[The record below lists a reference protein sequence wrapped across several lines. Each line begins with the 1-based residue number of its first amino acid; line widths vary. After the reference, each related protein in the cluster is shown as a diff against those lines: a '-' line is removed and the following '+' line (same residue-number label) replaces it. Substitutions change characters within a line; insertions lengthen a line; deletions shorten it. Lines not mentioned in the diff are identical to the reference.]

1 MALIIDTSVL
11 ITLERRDL
19 LLESLRPFMDFD
31 EPLAIS
37 SMTISELLI
46 GMLRADSSRRQAR
59 RRIFI
64 DGLLARVPILSFDL
78 PSAVI
83 HASIQDQLMA
93 EGQIIGHNDL
103 IIAST
108 ALANDFDL
116 LTDNV
121 REFQRVPGLT
131 VRQSVW

>member
-1 MALIIDTSVL
+1 
-11 ITLERRDL
+11 
-19 LLESLRPFMDFD
+19 
-31 EPLAIS
+31 
-37 SMTISELLI
+37 
-46 GMLRADSSRRQAR
+46 MLRADSSRRQTR

-64 DGLLARVPILSFDL
+64 DGLLTRVPILSFDL

-83 HASIQDQLMA
+83 HATIRSQLMA

-108 ALANDFDL
+108 ALANDYDL

-131 VRQSVW
+131 MRQPVW